1 MRRPYP
7 GKLIGAS
14 VRVVRARTGP
24 AVRYPVSE
32 FAVRYGA
39 SVEEETSDPAQV
51 HAELDGSAGCG
62 LRSGAGAVGV
72 GSCSASNRLL
82 ENRER

>member
-1 MRRPYP
+1 
-7 GKLIGAS
+7 
-14 VRVVRARTGP
+14 
-24 AVRYPVSE
+24 
-32 FAVRYGA
+32 VRYGA